1 MMAQF
6 NWMGEFQDPEKEITF
21 REDQWPRVKHKM
33 QFVYVTT
40 AVVYLLAGFADF
52 LELGPGP
59 KFNLLLA
66 CRALAAMAGL
76 TSFYQLY
83 LNKKDV
89 LRHTATVCVYMSAVM
104 GTEIIELIL
113 KAPIT
118 GTMTISATSFVVL
131 ICYLFFPPR
140 LMAPLIGGLGG
151 SVLYIGSMIFLTPL
165 PFTSMSTT
173 ILSFG
178 LANCCGIYF
187 FIHMEKTKRRE
198 FSALAELRSLV
209 EIDELTQV
217 YSRRKVLEMGHFFFK
232 SARRFHT
239 PGSVLMLDI
248 DHFKRF
254 NDTFG
259 HHTGDQILAGVA
271 TRCKHA
277 LREVDSFGRLGGEE
291 FIVFLPQCTLPQA
304 LIAAERIRTTVCNTP
319 FHTDN
324 GEVLVTISIGAAE
337 LQPDHADLSC
347 LIRDADMQLYRAKAK
362 GRNRI
367 YHAAA

>member
-1 MMAQF
+1 MAQF
-6 NWMGEFQDPEKEITF
+6 NWMGEFQDPEKEKHF
-21 REDQWPRVKHKM
+21 RDEQWPRIRHKM
-33 QFVYVTT
+33 QFVYAVT
-40 AVVYLLAGFADF
+40 AVIYLLAGFADF
-52 LELGPGP
+52 CELGVGP
-59 KFNLLLA
+59 ELNILLA
-66 CRALAAMAGL
+66 GRALAAMAGF
-76 TSFYQLY
+76 TAFYQLY
-83 LNKKDV
+83 LNKKDIV
-89 LRHTATVCVYMSAVM
+89 RHTATVCAYMSVVM

-118 GTMTISATSFVVL
+118 STMTISATSFVVL

-140 LMAPLIGGLGG
+140 LIAPLIGCLGG
-151 SVLYIGSMIFLTPL
+151 SVLYIAAMLFFTSL

-173 ILSFG
+173 ILSFC

-187 FIHMEKTKRRE
+187 FIHMEKAKRRE
-198 FSALAELRSLV
+198 FSALTELRNLV

-217 YSRRKVLEMGHFFFK
+217 FSRRKVLEMGQFFFK

-239 PGSVLMLDI
+239 PGSVLMVDI

-259 HHTGDQILAGVA
+259 HHTGDRILAGVA
-271 TRCKHA
+271 SRCKHA

-291 FIVFLPQCTLPQA
+291 FIVFLPQCTLRQA

-319 FHTDN
+319 FHTDQ
-324 GEVLVTISIGAAE
+324 GELSVTISIGAAE
-337 LQPDHADLSC
+337 LHPDHTDLSC

-367 YHAAA
+367 IHAAA